1 MHETCELGTPLSTS
15 RCLLLQSMASASS
28 PIIYLNIVPGYYL
41 CVELWKKH
49 MHRWLEIKEIHLGVE
64 CKHPPPVNISPPHK
78 IWHHLQME
86 TSLPLSPVLF
96 VEGFL
101 TVSGPQSDWFQSTVG
116 YAGFMEIISVLRKR
130 VHVGHR
136 RLCRT
141 MQSIPPLPPESLKR
155 RRRVLVDNPRSIQR
169 MLGYLSNVCTDT

>member
-1 MHETCELGTPLSTS
+1 MHETCELGTLGTYLSLFVTS
-15 RCLLLQSMASASS
+15 INGLSLQSNHLFKYCTW
-28 PIIYLNIVPGYYL
+28 ILFVRWTL
-41 CVELWKKH
+41 KKTYAPVA
-49 MHRWLEIKEIHLGVE
+49 RDKRNPFGSK